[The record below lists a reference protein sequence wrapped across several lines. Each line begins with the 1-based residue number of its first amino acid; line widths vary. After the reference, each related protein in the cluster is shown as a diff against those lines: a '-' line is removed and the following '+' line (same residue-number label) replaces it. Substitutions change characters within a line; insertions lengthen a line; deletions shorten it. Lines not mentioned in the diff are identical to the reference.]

1 MTIAWQNYLCGEL
14 GSDRL
19 APVPPRHWA
28 TSDKARKSS
37 PGAELEKTPT
47 TGHDNHKAHRDL
59 DSVDGKTP
67 TMAANGPGAM
77 PGTEVKS

>member
-14 GSDRL
+14 GFDRL

-28 TSDKARKSS
+28 TSHNARKSS

-47 TGHDNHKAHRDL
+47 TCHDNHDAYRDL
-59 DSVDGKTP
+59 DSVDAWRVGAP
-67 TMAANGPGAM
+67 GLAAPGIL
-77 PGTEVKS
+77 V